1 MHRDAQETR
10 GNPTERL
17 RRKATRYR
25 TLLRQEYTAADV
37 RALLRLLEHLLR
49 LDPTRALQARAT
61 MRQVELEETGMDTFV
76 TSFEEIGRVE
86 GQIEERRAIV
96 LRLLNRKVG
105 PLAEE
110 LQARVEILA
119 PAVLLT
125 LSEALLDFTDQTDL
139 IAWLDQQAG
148 PPGV

>member
-1 MHRDAQETR
+1 M
-10 GNPTERL
+10 
-17 RRKATRYR
+17 
-25 TLLRQEYTAADV
+25 
-37 RALLRLLEHLLR
+37 
-49 LDPTRALQARAT
+49 
-61 MRQVELEETGMDTFV
+61 TGFV
-76 TSFEEIGRVE
+76 TSFEEFGRVE
-86 GQIEERRAIV
+86 GQRDLV
-96 LRLLNRKVG
+96 LRQLNRKVG

-110 LQARVEILA
+110 LQTRVAALA